1 MSLYINTNTDAM
13 GTLRNLQNTSDALST
28 SIQRLSSGLRINSA
42 KDDPAG
48 LIISENLKSQIN
60 GMNQAITNAQNAN
73 NVIQTA
79 DGGLSEVTSL
89 LQSINQLT
97 VAAANTGANDPTAV
111 QADQT
116 QISSAIQS
124 IDRIVSDTQYG
135 SKKLLDGTSGVT
147 SVVTNTADLG
157 GISIGGTFAGQAT
170 QPGNVTVSMTTA
182 ASFATSAGAATYAST
197 TSLLSTV
204 NGGTTG
210 TGGGTIVINGQS
222 IQVSASDTVQTMLDK
237 INNLSSTTGVSAQFV
252 SGASGGHI
260 ELDQTNYGQNFNI
273 NYSESSTILGAQ
285 TFVAG
290 ANAVATVT
298 VGSVSAT
305 FTGGQS
311 TGASGM
317 QLTDSSGNS
326 ILLTEAGNTNLK
338 TSTPVV
344 GTVSQGS
351 LTFQIG
357 ANAGQNVSIS
367 IGDMST
373 TNLGRTVVSGQS
385 LNSIDVTTAQ
395 GAQNAIQIVQ
405 QSLSQVSVLRA
416 QLGSFQ
422 DNTLNST
429 INALG
434 ITSENLTASQ
444 ASIADA
450 NVAQEVVNMTQNNI
464 LQQAGMSVL
473 AQANQEPQMVLKLL
487 G

>member
-13 GTLRNLQNTSDALST
+13 GTLRNLQNTSNALST

-89 LQSINQLT
+89 LQSINQLA

-147 SVVTNTADLG
+147 SVVTNTTDLG

-170 QPGNVTVSMTTA
+170 VAGNVTVNVTTA

-197 TSLLSTV
+197 TSLISQV

-210 TGGGTIVINGQS
+210 TGGTIVINGQS
-222 IQVSASDTVQTMLDK
+222 IQVSSSDTVQTMIDK
-237 INNLSSTTGVSAQFV
+237 INNISSTTGVSAQFV

-260 ELDQTNYGQNFNI
+260 ELDQTNYGSNFNI

-285 TFVAG
+285 TFVSG
-290 ANAVATVT
+290 ANAVAAVT
-298 VGSVSAT
+298 VGGVTAT

-311 TGASGM
+311 TGASGL

-326 ILLTEAGNTNLK
+326 ILLTEAGNTNL
-338 TSTPVV
+338 STAAVV

-367 IGDMST
+367 IGNMAST
-373 TNLGRTVVSGQS
+373 QLGNTVVAGQS
-385 LNSIDVTTAQ
+385 LNTIDVTTAQ

-405 QSLSQVSVLRA
+405 QALSQVSVLRA

-450 NVAQEVVNMTQNNI
+450 NVAQEVVNMTQNSI

>member
-1 MSLYINTNTDAM
+1 
-13 GTLRNLQNTSDALST
+13 
-28 SIQRLSSGLRINSA
+28 
-42 KDDPAG
+42 
-48 LIISENLKSQIN
+48 
-60 GMNQAITNAQNAN
+60 
-73 NVIQTA
+73 
-79 DGGLSEVTSL
+79 
-89 LQSINQLT
+89 LQSINQLA

-147 SVVTNTADLG
+147 SVVTNTTDLG

-170 QPGNVTVSMTTA
+170 VAGNVTVHVTTA

-197 TSLLSTV
+197 TSLISQV

-210 TGGGTIVINGQS
+210 TGGTIVINGQS
-222 IQVSASDTVQTMLDK
+222 IQVSASDTVQTMIDK
-237 INNLSSTTGVSAQFV
+237 INNISSTTGVSAQFV

-260 ELDQTNYGQNFNI
+260 ELDQTNYGSNFNI

-285 TFVAG
+285 TFVSG
-290 ANAVATVT
+290 ANAVAAVT
-298 VGSVSAT
+298 VGGVTAT

-311 TGASGM
+311 TGASGL

-326 ILLTEAGNTNLK
+326 ILLTEAGNTNL
-338 TSTPVV
+338 STAAVV

-367 IGDMST
+367 IGNMAST
-373 TNLGRTVVSGQS
+373 QLGNTVVAGQS
-385 LNSIDVTTAQ
+385 LNTIDVTTAQ

-405 QSLSQVSVLRA
+405 QALSQVSVLRA

-450 NVAQEVVNMTQNNI
+450 NVAQEVVNMTQNSI

>member
-89 LQSINQLT
+89 LQSINQLA

-147 SVVTNTADLG
+147 SVVTNTTDLG
-157 GISIGGTFAGQAT
+157 GVSIGGTFAGQAT
-170 QPGNVTVSMTTA
+170 QAGNVSVSVTTA

-210 TGGGTIVINGQS
+210 TGGTIVINGQS
-222 IQVSASDTVQTMLDK
+222 IQVSSSDSVQTMLDK

-260 ELDQTNYGQNFNI
+260 ELDQTNYGSNFNI

-298 VGSVSAT
+298 VGGVYTT

-311 TGASGM
+311 TGSSGL

-326 ILLTEAGNTNLK
+326 ILLTEAGNTKLN
-338 TSTPVV
+338 TAAAVV

-373 TNLGRTVVSGQS
+373 TNLGNTVVNGQT

-405 QSLSQVSVLRA
+405 QALSQVSVLRA

>member
-13 GTLRNLQNTSDALST
+13 GTLRNLQNTSNALST

-89 LQSINQLT
+89 LQSINQLA

-147 SVVTNTADLG
+147 SVVTNTTDLG

-170 QPGNVTVSMTTA
+170 VAGNVTVQVTTA

-197 TSLLSTV
+197 TSLISQV

-210 TGGGTIVINGQS
+210 TGGTIVINGQS
-222 IQVSASDTVQTMLDK
+222 IQVSSSDTVQTMIDK
-237 INNLSSTTGVSAQFV
+237 INNISSTTGVSAQFV

-260 ELDQTNYGQNFNI
+260 ELDQTNYGSNFNI

-285 TFVAG
+285 TFVSG
-290 ANAVATVT
+290 ANAVAAVT
-298 VGSVSAT
+298 VGGVTAT

-311 TGASGM
+311 TGASGL

-326 ILLTEAGNTNLK
+326 ILLTEAGNTNL
-338 TSTPVV
+338 STAAVV

-367 IGDMST
+367 IGNMAST
-373 TNLGRTVVSGQS
+373 QLGNTVVAGQS
-385 LNSIDVTTAQ
+385 LNTIDVTTAQ

-405 QSLSQVSVLRA
+405 QALSQVSVLRA

-450 NVAQEVVNMTQNNI
+450 NVAQEVVNMTQNSI

>member
-13 GTLRNLQNTSDALST
+13 GTLRNLQNTSNALST

-89 LQSINQLT
+89 LQSINQLA

-147 SVVTNTADLG
+147 SVVTNTTDLG

-170 QPGNVTVSMTTA
+170 VAGNVTVHVTTA

-197 TSLLSTV
+197 TSLISQV

-210 TGGGTIVINGQS
+210 TGGTIVINGQS
-222 IQVSASDTVQTMLDK
+222 IQVSSSDTVQTMIDK
-237 INNLSSTTGVSAQFV
+237 INNISSTTGVSAQFV

-260 ELDQTNYGQNFNI
+260 ELDQTNYGSNFNI

-285 TFVAG
+285 TFVSG
-290 ANAVATVT
+290 ANAVAAVT
-298 VGSVSAT
+298 VGGVTAT

-311 TGASGM
+311 TGASGL

-326 ILLTEAGNTNLK
+326 ILLTEAGNTNL
-338 TSTPVV
+338 STAAVV

-367 IGDMST
+367 IGNMAST
-373 TNLGRTVVSGQS
+373 QLGNTVVAGQS
-385 LNSIDVTTAQ
+385 LNTIDVTTAQ

-405 QSLSQVSVLRA
+405 QALSQVSVLRA

-450 NVAQEVVNMTQNNI
+450 NVAQEVVNMTQNSI